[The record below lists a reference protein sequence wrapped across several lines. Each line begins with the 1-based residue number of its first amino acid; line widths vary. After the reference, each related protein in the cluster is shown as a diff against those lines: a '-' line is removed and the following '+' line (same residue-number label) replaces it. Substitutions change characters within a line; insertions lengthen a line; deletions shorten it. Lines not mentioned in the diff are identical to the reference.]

1 MTANPF
7 TVIPEHY
14 LTCFPKVFLTSL
26 DHIILFGLLFTIDC
40 SPGSIKLMLM
50 YIKLGRCKS
59 VLSNRE
65 ANDF

>member
-1 MTANPF
+1 MTAYPF
-7 TVIPEHY
+7 TVIPEY
-14 LTCFPKVFLTSL
+14 CLTCFPKGFLTSL
-26 DHIILFGLLFTIDC
+26 DHIILFGLLFTVDC

-50 YIKLGRCKS
+50 YIKLERCKS